1 MKRWLIF
8 LGVAAVCA
16 QGFAV
21 EWLTDLPGAMARAQK
36 EQKAVLLYF
45 TGSDWCPW
53 CQKLRSEVFDRFE
66 FACYAAG
73 NLIMVEVDFPRRK
86 RISLDQLNANYALAS
101 KYGIGGYPTV
111 ILLNSDGVV
120 LGKCSYVEGGVGP
133 FVATIERFPGMPHK
147 GRYLVAKSTG
157 AAHAS
162 PRGPAISVSP
172 GRPDAAEPPAVMPR
186 AQYGE
191 LTLKGISGATS
202 RRLALIN
209 NETLTTGETAMV
221 KSFGT
226 NIQVTVKE
234 IRDGSVLIFVKGQ
247 TRELSLARA
256 PGKS

>member
-8 LGVAAVCA
+8 LGLAAACSPGVGA
-16 QGFAV
+16 
-21 EWLTDLPGAMARAQK
+21 EWLTDLPAAMTRAQK

-73 NLIMVEVDFPRRK
+73 NLIMVEVDFPRRT
-86 RISLDQLNANYALAS
+86 RISVDQLNANYALAS
-101 KYGIGGYPTV
+101 KYGIGSYPTV

-120 LGKCSYVEGGVGP
+120 LGKCSYIEGGVEP

-147 GRYLVAKSTG
+147 GGYLVAKSAG
-157 AAHAS
+157 APNAS
-162 PRGPAISVSP
+162 PRSPAISVSP
-172 GRPDAAEPPAVMPR
+172 NGPGVAQQPAVIPL

-191 LTLKGISGATS
+191 LTLKGISGAVS

-209 NETLTTGETAMV
+209 NETLMAGETAMV

-226 NIQVTVKE
+226 NIQVTVRE
-234 IRDGSVLIFVKGQ
+234 IRDSSVLILVKGQ